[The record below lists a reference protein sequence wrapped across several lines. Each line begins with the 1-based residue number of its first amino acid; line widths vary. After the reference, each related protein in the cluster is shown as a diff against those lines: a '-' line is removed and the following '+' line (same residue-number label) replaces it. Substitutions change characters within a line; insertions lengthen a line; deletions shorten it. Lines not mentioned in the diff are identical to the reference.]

1 MKRPSYLR
9 DALQS
14 AGEGTTTNGGGH
26 LPEDCPVTALGCD
39 AENCYYLNA
48 SGHLTTVA
56 KKAHS
61 KLVLYGLFGQRYG
74 YLLQHWPKKGRDAQG
89 EKFSDFKADLAARSL
104 MAACDAEGAWSSTNK
119 VRGPGVWQGEDGELV
134 LHLGDAVEVRGR
146 RDRPGRRGEWVYPLA
161 PARKAPARE
170 AQPGGDEGPAAEL
183 EGLLRSWNFSRG
195 DLDARLLLG
204 WVAASTLCG
213 ALDWRPGVWVS
224 GRKGSGKSSL
234 TALVRDVLG
243 EDDGCI
249 VEDQPTAASL
259 RTKLNHAS
267 LAVIFDE
274 NEPSEDNSRLN
285 ALTDL
290 ARLASSGGR
299 VSRATAD
306 HGIVTFTVRF
316 MPLFASIMRPPMKS
330 QDLSR
335 LSFLRLQ
342 PHGGKALALPRADAL
357 RLMGRRLQRRMLDA
371 WPSFHEVFA
380 LYSEALLR
388 ALPGDRRFAD
398 QHGILLAA
406 AHVAR
411 HDAAPDEYEADKW
424 AERLVEETASDRAEE
439 KAEWQRCIEH
449 MMSSL
454 APQWRG
460 GEMSDIGRLVA
471 IAGARPVIEEAQEL
485 RMPSAT
491 ETDQAGRVLA
501 TLGLRVVLMLGADGK
516 PVRDQATGLRVGS
529 LAVAN
534 AHATLNGLF
543 RGTHWAARSG
553 TAGGWRNA
561 LEDAPGV
568 QVSPQP
574 LRFGGATSRCLLL
587 PLEHALG
594 EADG

>member
-1 MKRPSYLR
+1 MKRPTYLR
-9 DALQS
+9 DALKN
-14 AGEGTTTNGGGH
+14 AGEGETTNGGGH

-39 AENCYYLNA
+39 ADNCYYLNA
-48 SGHLTTVA
+48 SGHLTTLP

-61 KLVLYGLFGQRYG
+61 KLVIYGLFGQRYP
-74 YLLQHWPKKGRDAQG
+74 YLLQHWPKGRDDQG
-89 EKFSDFKADLAARSL
+89 NRVDFKADLAARSL
-104 MAACDAEGAWSSTNK
+104 MAACDAEGAWSSDNK
-119 VRGPGVWQGEDGELV
+119 VRGPGVWNGEDGELV

-146 RDRPGRRGEWVYPLA
+146 RERPGRRGRWVYPLA

-170 AQPGGDEGPAAEL
+170 QQPGGDEGPAAEL
-183 EGLLRSWNFSRG
+183 EGLLGCWSFGRG
-195 DLDARLLLG
+195 DLDVRLLLG
-204 WVAASTLCG
+204 WIAAATLCG
-213 ALDWRPGVWVS
+213 ALEWRPGVWLT
-224 GRKGSGKSSL
+224 GRKGAGKSAL
-234 TALVRDVLG
+234 TGLIRDVLG

-249 VEDQPTAASL
+249 VEHQPTPAFL
-259 RTKLNHAS
+259 RARLNHAA
-267 LAVIFDE
+267 LAVLFDE
-274 NEPSEDNSRLN
+274 SEPSEDNARLN

-299 VSRATAD
+299 VGRATAD
-306 HGIVTFTVRF
+306 HGTVSFTVRF
-316 MPLFASIMRPPMKS
+316 MPLFASIIRPPLKS

-335 LSFLRLQ
+335 LSFLRMQ
-342 PHGGKALALPRADAL
+342 PHGGRTLALPRPDAL

-371 WPSFHEVFA
+371 WPSFHQAMAVYGDA
-380 LYSEALLR
+380 LVR

-398 QHGILLAA
+398 QHATLMAA
-406 AHVAR
+406 AHVAL
-411 HDAAPDEYEADKW
+411 HDALPDAYAADTW

-471 IAGARPVIEEAQEL
+471 IAGFRRIIDEPGGEP
-485 RMPSAT
+485 RGPSAA
-491 ETDQAGRVLA
+491 EAEQAARALA
-501 TLGLRVVLMLGADGK
+501 TMGLRVVPTINPGGKVERDGAG
-516 PVRDQATGLRVGS
+516 QMVGH

-543 RGTHWAARSG
+543 RATHWAARSG

-574 LRFGGATSRCLLL
+574 LRFGGATSRCLLV
-587 PLEHALG
+587 PLDRALG
-594 EADG
+594 EMEE